1 MSDLL
6 GKQYVGG
13 CTLQRAQEAFR
24 AHFCFCQF
32 PSLPKYGDI
41 ELFLHFDE
49 LEYFKTLKYPKRQK
63 SYLLGRYCAKS
74 AVSSYTSEKNLARI
88 VLKEGVF
95 RQPLIYY
102 AHEPNIQVSITHCE
116 DFGAA
121 VAFPELHPLS
131 IDIEK
136 VRPEKKG
143 VIESQLTE
151 DEKRIKNEL
160 SCSDAT
166 FLTIFWSAKEALS
179 KILKCGLMTP
189 FHVFELNRFE
199 KRSDCV
205 IGFYKNFAQYKSISF
220 EVSPYICTLTCPKKT
235 EIDLDLEAIRKLF
248 SV

>member
-1 MSDLL
+1 MSDSL

-151 DEKRIKNEL
+151 D
-160 SCSDAT
+160 D
-166 FLTIFWSAKEALS
+166 
-179 KILKCGLMTP
+179 P

-235 EIDLDLEAIRKLF
+235 DIDLDIEAISKIF
-248 SV
+248 SS